1 MAKPLN
7 TRITNALSTDRIGI
21 PDLRQL
27 IADVTEERGRQVE
40 LYKSASA
47 ESMNFNL
54 DESAQDEAA
63 AKAERAGRAAKALTT
78 ALATL
83 DDKLVAR
90 LADENTKAKQAQ
102 RDEAIAER
110 DALASRIKSEWPV
123 LSGGMVEIL
132 KAIVANDERMR
143 ALGINEP
150 SAEAV
155 AREIPGNFYLNTI
168 PLSQF
173 TKMKIPGWNGTEAA
187 WPIPKPPFDHGEA
200 QRLQRAAYVKQQAE
214 LAAKDS
220 PYKWHRATVTNGV
233 GNAYRGLF
241 RYGSSGIGQI
251 SNGETD
257 IQITEEEAERL
268 NAIRGITVTKLDKA
282 PEAPPTYFKHPAVA

>member
-27 IADVTEERGRQVE
+27 IADVTEERDRQVE

-47 ESMNFNL
+47 ESMNFNF
-54 DESAQDEAA
+54 DEAAQDEAA

-102 RDEAIAER
+102 REEAIAER

-123 LSGGMVEIL
+123 LSAGMVEIL

-155 AREIPGNFYLNTI
+155 ARDIPGNFYLNSI

-173 TKMKIPGWNGTEAA
+173 TRMKIPGWNGTETA
-187 WPIPKPPFDHGEA
+187 WPIPKPPFDM
-200 QRLQRAAYVKQQAE
+200 RAAVQKQVEINAADE
-214 LAAKDS
+214 AAKAHL
-220 PYKWHRATVTNGV
+220 YQWHRATVTNGV
-233 GNAYRGLF
+233 GN
-241 RYGSSGIGQI
+241 RYKGKMRDGKIDLGQI
-251 SNGETD
+251 SNGETE
-257 IQITEEEAERL
+257 IQITVQEAERL

-282 PEAPPTYFKHPAVA
+282 PDAPASYFKHPAAA